1 MRADR
6 YCNRSSH
13 LLCDRMDWKEKED
26 EVKKNDDKRWTWV
39 PHLLRVVGL
48 MIGAGILFY
57 PTISSRWNKYR
68 DAMLI
73 SDYTRTVN
81 NYSEDQYKDVFVA
94 AKAYNDQHLSN
105 YIMDAFDE
113 STEDYIL
120 THPYDTL
127 LNPMGDYVMG
137 YIEIPK
143 IDLRLP
149 IYHGVGTEALEKGA
163 GHIEGTSLPIGGP
176 GTHAVLSGHRG
187 LPGRKLFT
195 DLDLIKEGDQFYLQV
210 LNETLAYEVDQIL
223 TVLPHESKAL
233 DIVPGEDLVTLVTCT
248 PYGVNS
254 HRLLIRGHRIP
265 FKEEAKEEQ
274 KRDVVEKVK
283 NAGME
288 EKLVMI
294 GLAVFF
300 TLCILFWILSEIKRR
315 KSR

>member
-1 MRADR
+1 M
-6 YCNRSSH
+6 
-13 LLCDRMDWKEKED
+13 
-26 EVKKNDDKRWTWV
+26 KKNDDKRWTWV
-39 PHLLRVVGL
+39 PHLIRVVGL

-315 KSR
+315 KRR

>member
-1 MRADR
+1 
-6 YCNRSSH
+6 
-13 LLCDRMDWKEKED
+13 MDWKEKED
-26 EVKKNDDKRWTWV
+26 EVKKSDDKRWTWV
-39 PHLLRVVGL
+39 PHLLRIVGL

-57 PTISSRWNKYR
+57 PIISSRWNKYR

-223 TVLPHESKAL
+223 TVMPHESEAL

-315 KSR
+315 NSK

>member
-1 MRADR
+1 
-6 YCNRSSH
+6 
-13 LLCDRMDWKEKED
+13 MDWKEKED
-26 EVKKNDDKRWTWV
+26 EVKKSDDKRWTWV
-39 PHLLRVVGL
+39 PHLLRIVGL

-57 PTISSRWNKYR
+57 PIISSRWNKYR

-149 IYHGVGTEALEKGA
+149 IYHGVCTEALEKGA

-223 TVLPHESKAL
+223 TVMPHESEAL

-315 KSR
+315 NSK

>member
-1 MRADR
+1 MK
-6 YCNRSSH
+6 NNG
-13 LLCDRMDWKEKED
+13 
-26 EVKKNDDKRWTWV
+26 KKKRTWV
-39 PHLLRVVGL
+39 PHLLRIIGL

-57 PTISSRWNKYR
+57 PTISSQWNKYR
-68 DAMLI
+68 DSLLL
-73 SDYTRTVN
+73 SEYTRTVD
-81 NYSEDQYKDVFVA
+81 NYSDDQYSEVWEG
-94 AKAYNDQHLSN
+94 AKAYNDQHLTN
-105 YIMDAFDE
+105 YILDAFDE
-113 STEDYIL
+113 SAEEYIL

-143 IDLRLP
+143 IDVKLP
-149 IYHGVGTEALEKGA
+149 IYHGVGTSALEKGA

-195 DLDLIKEGDQFYLQV
+195 DLDLIKVKDQFYLKV

-223 TVLPHESKAL
+223 TVLPHETEAL
-233 DIVPGEDLVTLVTCT
+233 NIVPGEDFVTLVTCT
-248 PYGVNS
+248 PYGVNT
-254 HRLLIRGHRIP
+254 HRLLIRGHRVP
-265 FKEEAKEEQ
+265 YDKVTKTVQE
-274 KRDVVEKVK
+274 RGVVEKVK

-300 TLCILFWILSEIKRR
+300 ALCILFWIISEFVRRHRR
-315 KSR
+315 KKAEIIGDRQNKEDQT

>member
-1 MRADR
+1 M
-6 YCNRSSH
+6 
-13 LLCDRMDWKEKED
+13 
-26 EVKKNDDKRWTWV
+26 KKSDDKRWTWV
-39 PHLLRVVGL
+39 PHLLRIVGL

-57 PTISSRWNKYR
+57 PIISSRWNKYR

-195 DLDLIKEGDQFYLQV
+195 DLDLINEGDQFYLQI

-223 TVLPHESKAL
+223 TVLPHESEAL

-315 KSR
+315 KRR

>member
-1 MRADR
+1 MRD
-6 YCNRSSH
+6 
-13 LLCDRMDWKEKED
+13 KEKN
-26 EVKKNDDKRWTWV
+26 KWSWL
-39 PHLLRVVGL
+39 PHLLRIIGL

-57 PTISSRWNKYR
+57 PTISSQWNKYR
-68 DAMLI
+68 DSLLL
-73 SDYTRTVN
+73 SEYNSRVGS
-81 NYSEDQYKDVFVA
+81 YSEDEYREVWEA
-94 AKAYNDQHLSN
+94 AKAYNDQHVTN

-113 STEDYIL
+113 SAEEYIL

-137 YIEIPK
+137 SIEIPK
-143 IDLRLP
+143 INVKLP
-149 IYHGVGTEALEKGA
+149 IYHGVGTAALEKGA

-195 DLDLIKEGDQFYLQV
+195 DLDLLKVKDQFYLRV
-210 LNETLAYEVDQIL
+210 LNETLAYEIDQIL
-223 TVLPHESKAL
+223 TVLPHEISAL

-248 PYGVNS
+248 PYGVNT
-254 HRLLIRGHRIP
+254 HRLLIRGHRVPYDEGI
-265 FKEEAKEEQ
+265 KANQE
-274 KRDVVEKVK
+274 RDMVEKVK

-300 TLCILFWILSEIKRR
+300 ILCIII
-315 KSR
+315 

>member
-1 MRADR
+1 M
-6 YCNRSSH
+6 
-13 LLCDRMDWKEKED
+13 
-26 EVKKNDDKRWTWV
+26 KKNDDKRWTWV

-300 TLCILFWILSEIKRR
+300 TLCILFWILSEIKKKKRR
-315 KSR
+315 

>member
-1 MRADR
+1 M
-6 YCNRSSH
+6 
-13 LLCDRMDWKEKED
+13 
-26 EVKKNDDKRWTWV
+26 KKSDSKKWAWV
-39 PHLLRVVGL
+39 PHLLRIIGL

-57 PTISSRWNKYR
+57 PTISSQLNKYR
-68 DAMLI
+68 DSLLI
-73 SDYTRTVN
+73 SKYTQKVQD
-81 NYSEDQYKDVFVA
+81 YSEEQYRDVYQA
-94 AKAYNDQHLSN
+94 AKAYNDQHLTN
-105 YIMDAFDE
+105 YILDAFDE
-113 STEDYIL
+113 SAEEYIL

-127 LNPMGDYVMG
+127 LNPLGDYVMG

-143 IDLRLP
+143 IDVSLP
-149 IYHGVGTEALEKGA
+149 IYHGVGTAALEKGA

-195 DLDLIKEGDQFYLQV
+195 DLDLIQVGDQFYLNV

-223 TVLPHESKAL
+223 TVLPHETEAL

-254 HRLLIRGHRIP
+254 HRLLIRGHRI
-265 FKEEAKEEQ
+265 EYSEANKNEQ
-274 KRDVVEKVK
+274 ERNVVEKVK

-294 GLAVFF
+294 GLATFF
-300 TLCILFWILSEIKRR
+300 GLCIIFWIISEIIRRRRR
-315 KSR
+315 KLNETDADKRNNGI

>member
-1 MRADR
+1 M
-6 YCNRSSH
+6 
-13 LLCDRMDWKEKED
+13 
-26 EVKKNDDKRWTWV
+26 KKSDDKRWTWV
-39 PHLLRVVGL
+39 PHLLRIVGL

-57 PTISSRWNKYR
+57 PIISSRWNKYR

-195 DLDLIKEGDQFYLQV
+195 DLDLINEGDQFYLQI

-223 TVLPHESKAL
+223 TVLPHESEAL

-315 KSR
+315 NSK

>member
-1 MRADR
+1 M
-6 YCNRSSH
+6 
-13 LLCDRMDWKEKED
+13 
-26 EVKKNDDKRWTWV
+26 KKSDSKKWAWV
-39 PHLLRVVGL
+39 PHLLRIIGL

-57 PTISSRWNKYR
+57 PTISSQWNKYR
-68 DAMLI
+68 DSLLI
-73 SDYTRTVN
+73 SEYTQKVQD
-81 NYSEDQYKDVFVA
+81 YSEEQYRDVYQA
-94 AKAYNDQHLSN
+94 AKAYNDQHLTN
-105 YIMDAFDE
+105 YILDAFDE
-113 STEDYIL
+113 SAEEYIL

-127 LNPMGDYVMG
+127 LNPLGDYVMG

-143 IDLRLP
+143 IDVSLP
-149 IYHGVGTEALEKGA
+149 IYHGVGTAALEKGA

-195 DLDLIKEGDQFYLQV
+195 DLDLIQVGDQFYLNV

-223 TVLPHESKAL
+223 TVLPHETEAL

-254 HRLLIRGHRIP
+254 HRLLIRGHRIEYS
-265 FKEEAKEEQ
+265 KANKNEQ
-274 KRDVVEKVK
+274 ERNVVEKVK

-294 GLAVFF
+294 GLATFF
-300 TLCILFWILSEIKRR
+300 GLCIIFWIISEIIRRRRR
-315 KSR
+315 KLNETDADKRNNGI

>member
-1 MRADR
+1 M
-6 YCNRSSH
+6 
-13 LLCDRMDWKEKED
+13 
-26 EVKKNDDKRWTWV
+26 KKSDDKRWTWV
-39 PHLLRVVGL
+39 PHLLRIVGL

-57 PTISSRWNKYR
+57 PIISSRWNKYR

-210 LNETLAYEVDQIL
+210 LNETLAYDVDQIL
-223 TVLPHESKAL
+223 TVMPHESEAL

-315 KSR
+315 KRR

>member
-1 MRADR
+1 MDR
-6 YCNRSSH
+6 
-13 LLCDRMDWKEKED
+13 KEKED
-26 EVKKNDDKRWTWV
+26 EVKKSDSKKWAWV
-39 PHLLRVVGL
+39 PHLLRIIGL

-57 PTISSRWNKYR
+57 PTISSQWNKYR
-68 DAMLI
+68 DSLLI
-73 SDYTRTVN
+73 SAYTQKVQD
-81 NYSEDQYKDVFVA
+81 YSEEQYRDVYQA
-94 AKAYNDQHLSN
+94 AKAYNDQHLTN
-105 YIMDAFDE
+105 YILDAFDE
-113 STEDYIL
+113 SAEEYIL

-127 LNPMGDYVMG
+127 LNPLGDYVMG

-143 IDLRLP
+143 IDVSLP
-149 IYHGVGTEALEKGA
+149 IYHGVGTAALEKGA

-195 DLDLIKEGDQFYLQV
+195 DLDLIQVGDQFYLNV

-223 TVLPHESKAL
+223 TVLPHETEAL

-254 HRLLIRGHRIP
+254 HRLLIRGHRIEYS
-265 FKEEAKEEQ
+265 KANKDEQ
-274 KRDVVEKVK
+274 ERNVVEKVK

-288 EKLVMI
+288 EKLVMV

-300 TLCILFWILSEIKRR
+300 GLCIIFWIISEIIRRRRR
-315 KSR
+315 KLNETDADKRNNGI

>member
-1 MRADR
+1 M
-6 YCNRSSH
+6 
-13 LLCDRMDWKEKED
+13 
-26 EVKKNDDKRWTWV
+26 KKSDDKRWTWV
-39 PHLLRVVGL
+39 PHLLRIVGL

-57 PTISSRWNKYR
+57 PIISSRWNKYR

-315 KSR
+315 KRR

>member
-1 MRADR
+1 M
-6 YCNRSSH
+6 
-13 LLCDRMDWKEKED
+13 
-26 EVKKNDDKRWTWV
+26 KKSDSKKWAWV
-39 PHLLRVVGL
+39 PHLLRIIGL

-57 PTISSRWNKYR
+57 PTISSQWNKYR
-68 DAMLI
+68 DSLLI
-73 SDYTRTVN
+73 SKYTQKVQD
-81 NYSEDQYKDVFVA
+81 YSEEQYRDVYQA
-94 AKAYNDQHLSN
+94 AKAYNDQHLTN
-105 YIMDAFDE
+105 YILDAFDE
-113 STEDYIL
+113 SAEEYIL

-127 LNPMGDYVMG
+127 LNPLGDYVMG

-143 IDLRLP
+143 IDVSLP
-149 IYHGVGTEALEKGA
+149 IYHGVGTAALEKGA

-195 DLDLIKEGDQFYLQV
+195 DLDLIQVGDQFYLNV

-223 TVLPHESKAL
+223 TVLPHETEAL

-254 HRLLIRGHRIP
+254 HRLLIRGHRI
-265 FKEEAKEEQ
+265 EYSEANKNEQ
-274 KRDVVEKVK
+274 ERNVVEKVK

-294 GLAVFF
+294 GLATFF
-300 TLCILFWILSEIKRR
+300 GLCIIFWIISEIIRRRRR
-315 KSR
+315 KLNETDADKRNNGI

>member
-1 MRADR
+1 M
-6 YCNRSSH
+6 
-13 LLCDRMDWKEKED
+13 
-26 EVKKNDDKRWTWV
+26 KKSDSKKWAWV
-39 PHLLRVVGL
+39 PHLLRIIGL

-57 PTISSRWNKYR
+57 PTISSQWNKYR
-68 DAMLI
+68 DSLLI
-73 SDYTRTVN
+73 SEYTQKVQD
-81 NYSEDQYKDVFVA
+81 YSEEQYRDVYQA
-94 AKAYNDQHLSN
+94 AKAYNDQHLTN
-105 YIMDAFDE
+105 YILDAFDE
-113 STEDYIL
+113 SAEEYIL

-127 LNPMGDYVMG
+127 LNPLGDYVTG

-143 IDLRLP
+143 IDVSLP
-149 IYHGVGTEALEKGA
+149 IYHGVGTAALEKGA

-195 DLDLIKEGDQFYLQV
+195 DLDLIQVGDQFYLNV

-223 TVLPHESKAL
+223 TVLPHETEAL

-254 HRLLIRGHRIP
+254 HRLLIRGHRI
-265 FKEEAKEEQ
+265 EYSEANKNEQ
-274 KRDVVEKVK
+274 ERNVVEKVK

-294 GLAVFF
+294 GLATFF
-300 TLCILFWILSEIKRR
+300 GLCIIFWIISEIIRRRRR
-315 KSR
+315 KLNETDTEKRNNGI

>member
-1 MRADR
+1 M
-6 YCNRSSH
+6 
-13 LLCDRMDWKEKED
+13 
-26 EVKKNDDKRWTWV
+26 KKSDDKRWTWV
-39 PHLLRVVGL
+39 PHLLRIVGL

-57 PTISSRWNKYR
+57 PIISSRWNKYR

-210 LNETLAYEVDQIL
+210 LNDTLAYEVDQIL
-223 TVLPHESKAL
+223 TVLPHESEAL
-233 DIVPGEDLVTLVTCT
+233 DIVPDEDLVTLVTCT

-315 KSR
+315 KRR

>member
-1 MRADR
+1 
-6 YCNRSSH
+6 
-13 LLCDRMDWKEKED
+13 MDWKEKED

-315 KSR
+315 KRR

>member
-1 MRADR
+1 M
-6 YCNRSSH
+6 
-13 LLCDRMDWKEKED
+13 
-26 EVKKNDDKRWTWV
+26 KKSDDKRWTWV

-223 TVLPHESKAL
+223 TVMPHESEAL

-315 KSR
+315 NSK

>member
-1 MRADR
+1 
-6 YCNRSSH
+6 
-13 LLCDRMDWKEKED
+13 MDWKEKED

-39 PHLLRVVGL
+39 PHLLRIVGL

-223 TVLPHESKAL
+223 TVMPHESEAL

-315 KSR
+315 NSK

>member
-1 MRADR
+1 M
-6 YCNRSSH
+6 
-13 LLCDRMDWKEKED
+13 
-26 EVKKNDDKRWTWV
+26 KKNDDKRWTWV

-57 PTISSRWNKYR
+57 PIISSRWNKYR

-315 KSR
+315 KRR

>member
-1 MRADR
+1 
-6 YCNRSSH
+6 
-13 LLCDRMDWKEKED
+13 MDWKEKED
-26 EVKKNDDKRWTWV
+26 EVKKSDDKRWTWV
-39 PHLLRVVGL
+39 PHLLRIVGL

-57 PTISSRWNKYR
+57 PIISSRWNKYR

-210 LNETLAYEVDQIL
+210 LNETLAYDVDQIL
-223 TVLPHESKAL
+223 TVMPHESEAL

-315 KSR
+315 NSK

>member
-1 MRADR
+1 M
-6 YCNRSSH
+6 
-13 LLCDRMDWKEKED
+13 
-26 EVKKNDDKRWTWV
+26 KKNDDKRWTWV
-39 PHLLRVVGL
+39 PHLLRIVGL
-48 MIGAGILFY
+48 MIGVGILFY

-315 KSR
+315 NS

>member
-1 MRADR
+1 
-6 YCNRSSH
+6 
-13 LLCDRMDWKEKED
+13 MDWKEKED
-26 EVKKNDDKRWTWV
+26 EVKKSDDKRWTWV
-39 PHLLRVVGL
+39 PHLLRIVGL

-57 PTISSRWNKYR
+57 PIISSRWNKYR

-315 KSR
+315 KRR

>member
-1 MRADR
+1 
-6 YCNRSSH
+6 
-13 LLCDRMDWKEKED
+13 MDWKEKED

-39 PHLLRVVGL
+39 PHLLRIVGL

-143 IDLRLP
+143 IDLLLP

-315 KSR
+315 KRR

>member
-1 MRADR
+1 MKH
-6 YCNRSSH
+6 NG
-13 LLCDRMDWKEKED
+13 E
-26 EVKKNDDKRWTWV
+26 KRWGWV
-39 PHLLRVVGL
+39 PHLLRIIGL

-57 PTISSRWNKYR
+57 PTISSQWNKYR
-68 DAMLI
+68 DSRLI
-73 SDYTRTVN
+73 SEYSHKVDS
-81 NYSEDQYKDVFVA
+81 YSEDQYKEVWDS
-94 AKAYNDQHLSN
+94 AKAYNDQHSTN
-105 YIMDAFDE
+105 FIMDAFDE
-113 STEDYIL
+113 NTEDYIL

-127 LNPMGDYVMG
+127 LNPLGDYVMG

-143 IDLRLP
+143 IDIRLP

-195 DLDLIKEGDQFYLQV
+195 DLDLIKVGDQFYVQV

-223 TVLPHESKAL
+223 TVLPQESQAL
-233 DIVPGEDLVTLVTCT
+233 SIVPGEDLVTLVTCT
-248 PYGVNS
+248 PYGVNT

-265 FKEEAKEEQ
+265 YEENSKKEQ

-283 NAGME
+283 NAGIE

-300 TLCILFWILSEIKRR
+300 ALCILFWIISEVVRR
-315 KSR
+315 NKKKESVAEKQIDSL

>member
-1 MRADR
+1 
-6 YCNRSSH
+6 
-13 LLCDRMDWKEKED
+13 MDWKEKED
-26 EVKKNDDKRWTWV
+26 EVKKSDDKRWTWV
-39 PHLLRVVGL
+39 PHLLRIVGL

-57 PTISSRWNKYR
+57 PIISSRWNKYR

-195 DLDLIKEGDQFYLQV
+195 DLDLINEGDQFYLQI

-223 TVLPHESKAL
+223 TVLPHESEAL

-315 KSR
+315 KRR

>member
-1 MRADR
+1 M
-6 YCNRSSH
+6 
-13 LLCDRMDWKEKED
+13 
-26 EVKKNDDKRWTWV
+26 KKSDDKRWTWV
-39 PHLLRVVGL
+39 PHLLRIVGL

-57 PTISSRWNKYR
+57 PIISSRWNKYR

-223 TVLPHESKAL
+223 TVMPHESEAL

-315 KSR
+315 NSK

>member
-1 MRADR
+1 M
-6 YCNRSSH
+6 
-13 LLCDRMDWKEKED
+13 
-26 EVKKNDDKRWTWV
+26 KKSDDKRWTWV
-39 PHLLRVVGL
+39 PHLLRIVGL

-57 PTISSRWNKYR
+57 PIISSRWNKYR
-68 DAMLI
+68 DAILI

-223 TVLPHESKAL
+223 TVMPHESEAL

-315 KSR
+315 KRR

>member
-1 MRADR
+1 
-6 YCNRSSH
+6 
-13 LLCDRMDWKEKED
+13 MDWKEKED
-26 EVKKNDDKRWTWV
+26 EVKKSDDKRWTWV
-39 PHLLRVVGL
+39 PHLLRIVGL

-57 PTISSRWNKYR
+57 PIISSRWNKYR

-143 IDLRLP
+143 IDIRLP

-223 TVLPHESKAL
+223 TVLPHESEAL

-315 KSR
+315 KRR